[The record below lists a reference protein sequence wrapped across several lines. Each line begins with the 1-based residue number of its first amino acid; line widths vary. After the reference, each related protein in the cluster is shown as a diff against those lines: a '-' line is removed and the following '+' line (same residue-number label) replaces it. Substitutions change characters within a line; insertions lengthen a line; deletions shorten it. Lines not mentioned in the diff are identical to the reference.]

1 MELFKRECVERYML
15 KSLIIIFS
23 ILGFMMLLSS
33 CCYSEY
39 ASQLNEKQGGEKK
52 NMYRELTPEEEEV
65 IIHKGTER
73 PFSGKYLNHKEDGIY
88 TCKRCGAALYRSSDK
103 FESHCGW
110 PSFDDEIEGAVKRQT
125 DIDDNR
131 IEILCANC
139 GAHLGHVF
147 EGEGFTS
154 KNTRHC
160 VNSISLDFT
169 PKEKTETMA
178 DAEKKYEKAIFA
190 SGCFWGVE
198 YHFKKVPGVIS
209 TTVGFTGG
217 HVKNPSYK
225 EVCGGKT
232 GHAEAVEVVY
242 DPSVTSYETLAKL
255 YFETHDFTQVNR
267 QGPDIGEQ
275 YRTEIFYTS
284 EKQKDIAEKL
294 IRILKDKGYDVA
306 TKLTPASEFYP
317 AEEYHQDYYEKTGK
331 TPYCHVYK
339 KIF

>member
-1 MELFKRECVERYML
+1 
-15 KSLIIIFS
+15 
-23 ILGFMMLLSS
+23 MMLLSS
-33 CCYSEY
+33 CRYSEY
-39 ASQLNEKQGGEKK
+39 ASQSNENQGGEKK

-65 IIHKGTER
+65 IVHKGTER
-73 PFSGKYLNHKEDGIY
+73 PFTGKYLNHKEDGTY
-88 TCKRCGAALYRSSDK
+88 TCKRCGAELYRSSDK

-125 DIDDNR
+125 DADGYR
-131 IEILCANC
+131 TEILCANC

-147 EGEGFTS
+147 EGEGFTL
-154 KNTRHC
+154 KNIRYC

-198 YHFKKVPGVIS
+198 YHFKKAPGVVS
-209 TTVGFTGG
+209 TTAGFTGG

-284 EKQKDIAEKL
+284 DKQKDIVEKL
-294 IRILKDKGYDVA
+294 IKILKDKGYDVA

>member
-1 MELFKRECVERYML
+1 
-15 KSLIIIFS
+15 
-23 ILGFMMLLSS
+23 MLLSS
-33 CCYSEY
+33 CRYSEY

-52 NMYRELTPEEEEV
+52 SMYRELTPEEESV

-73 PFSGKYLNHKEDGIY
+73 PFSGKYLNHKEDGTY

-110 PSFDDEIEGAVKRQT
+110 PSFDDEIEGAVKHQT
-125 DIDDNR
+125 DADGIR
-131 IEILCANC
+131 TEILCANC

-147 EGEGFTS
+147 EGEGFTL
-154 KNTRHC
+154 KNIRYC

-178 DAEKKYEKAIFA
+178 DVEKQYEKAIFA

-198 YHFKKVPGVIS
+198 YHFKKVAGVIS

-284 EKQKDIAEKL
+284 EKQREIAEKL
-294 IRILKDKGYDVA
+294 IKVLQDKGYDVA